1 MKNIG
6 VLTGG
11 GDCPGLNA
19 AIRAVV
25 RHSID
30 AYGCN
35 VIGFKRGW
43 AGPLEGLVEPL
54 TKYAISGILHKGG
67 TILGTSRT
75 NPEKVEDGYLK
86 IRENCRKFGLDA
98 LIAIGGNDTLGV
110 AANLHLKYDVPCV
123 CIPKTIDNDVA
134 CTDYT
139 IGFDT
144 AVNIAT
150 SAIDNL
156 HSTAESHDR
165 VMVVEVM
172 GRHAGWIAAFSG
184 IAGGADLILVPE
196 IQFNMDEV
204 CDLLKKRHNRRGKSF
219 SIVVAAE
226 GAISDDSK
234 ISSKSDKVDAFG
246 HTILGGLGVSLSN
259 EIERKTG
266 FETRYAL
273 LGHIQRGGTPTPFD
287 RILATRYG
295 VAAVDLVAK
304 NDYGKM
310 VGITGGEIVPVP
322 VMDIVETDKKGHY
335 VGKTKT
341 LDMRFFETAKVFF
354 G

>member
-25 RHSID
+25 RRSID
-30 AYGCN
+30 AYGFN

-43 AGPLEGLVEPL
+43 AGPLEGIVEPL
-54 TKYAISGILHKGG
+54 TKYAISGILPKGG

-75 NPEKVEDGYLK
+75 NPDKVEDGYLK
-86 IRENCRKFGLDA
+86 IIENLKKFGLDA

-110 AANLHLKYDVPCV
+110 AGNLQLKYNFPVI

-144 AVNIAT
+144 AVTIAT

-172 GRHAGWIAAFSG
+172 GRHAGWIAAFAG
-184 IAGGADLILVPE
+184 VAGGADLILIPE
-196 IQFNMDEV
+196 KPFNLDEV
-204 CDLLKKRHNRRGKSF
+204 CELLKKRHTRRGKSF
-219 SIVVAAE
+219 SILVAAE
-226 GAISDDSK
+226 GAYSDDGK
-234 ISSKSDKVDAFG
+234 ISSKGDKIDSFG
-246 HTILGGLGVSLSN
+246 HPILGGLGVSLSA
-259 EIERKTG
+259 EIEKRTG

-295 VAAVDLVAK
+295 VAAVDLIAK
-304 NDYGKM
+304 GEQGRM
-310 VGITGGEIVPVP
+310 VSFRGGELVSVPVEEIIEK
-322 VMDIVETDKKGHY
+322 DLKGHY

-341 LDMRFFETAKVFF
+341 LDMNFYDTAKVFF

>member
-1 MKNIG
+1 MKNLG

-25 RHSID
+25 RHGID
-30 AYGCN
+30 AYGYN

-54 TKYAISGILHKGG
+54 TKYAVSGILPKGG

-75 NPEKVEDGYLK
+75 NPSKVEDGYLK
-86 IRENCRKFGLDA
+86 IRENFKKFGLDA

-110 AANLHLKYDVPCV
+110 AANLQLKYDVPCI

-144 AVNIAT
+144 AVSIAT

-184 IAGGADLILVPE
+184 LAGGADLILVPE
-196 IQFNMDEV
+196 MPFNLDEV
-204 CDLLKKRHNRRGKSF
+204 CELLKKRHNRRGKSF

-226 GAISDDSK
+226 GAYSDDGK
-234 ISSKSDKVDAFG
+234 ISASSDKMDAFG
-246 HTILGGLGVSLSN
+246 HPILGGLGVSLSTA
-259 EIERKTG
+259 IEHKTG

-287 RILATRYG
+287 RILATRFG
-295 VAAVDLVAK
+295 VAAVNLVG
-304 NDYGKM
+304 NGDFGKM
-310 VGITGGEIVPVP
+310 VGMAGGEVTPVP
-322 VMDIVETDKKGHY
+322 VMDIVETDKHGHY
-335 VGKTKT
+335 IGKTKT
-341 LDMRFFETAKVFF
+341 LDMRFFDTAKVFF

>member
-6 VLTGG
+6 ILTGG

-25 RHSID
+25 RHAID
-30 AYGCN
+30 EYQFN

-54 TKYAISGILHKGG
+54 TKYAVSGILPKGG

-75 NPEKVEDGYLK
+75 NPSKIEDGYLK
-86 IRENCRKFGLDA
+86 IRENCKKFGLDS

-110 AANLHLKYDVPCV
+110 AANLHLKWDVPCV

-184 IAGGADLILVPE
+184 MAGGADLILVPE
-196 IQFNMDEV
+196 IPFDIDEV
-204 CDLLKKRHNRRGKSF
+204 CELLKKRHSRRGKSF

-226 GAISDDSK
+226 GACSADNK
-234 ISSKSDKVDAFG
+234 ISSQSDKIDSFG
-246 HTILGGLGVSLSN
+246 HPVLGGLGVALSA
-259 EIERKTG
+259 EIERRTG

-287 RILATRYG
+287 RILATRFG
-295 VAAVDLVAK
+295 VTAVDLVVK
-304 NDYGKM
+304 GQVGNM
-310 VGITGGEIVPVP
+310 VGISGGEIVAVP
-322 VMDIVETDKKGHY
+322 IMDIVETDSKGQFI
-335 VGKTKT
+335 GKTKT